1 MLNKKIVAAAVAAA
15 FTQSAVAAVDID
27 EAVAPQKVTYASE
40 LVTAVGGFL
49 DVTNGGN
56 ALDITVEAGFSIG
69 AGTSKYAR
77 YDFSGAKFNVDATG
91 TLDVGGVIADLSAGG
106 QIGDDYVIFEV
117 AATSDVAATDDLL
130 LAASQYTIEA
140 SGTSQVCYSLYETAL
155 EAVNADTSQSLKT
168 ACQDFAELGS
178 AYTGTFATGADATST
193 VASTFT
199 KFDGAAGAAT
209 TATVGTIDATDAG
222 GILVPNVL
230 DATSTPVTALALI
243 DATLTV
249 PGSQDVQFDGDF
261 SFGVWTVETA
271 PACDGTG
278 AVTIAP
284 DVSGTF
290 GTLAAL
296 PTATLVG
303 NPWYVCVNVDGT
315 ETINKSSY
323 SVTLVDSALSNDL
336 GRIKYDTTS
345 IEVPYLTTFA
355 DYNQRIYLINKGLV
369 DAEYSMTW
377 ITEAGTDAED
387 GFKATGGVPAESMIA
402 IKATDAVT
410 LTGDTTRTA
419 AIIEVEGVD
428 ANIQAATQS
437 VNLST
442 GGTDTVVLNA
452 NSITSPN

>member
-1 MLNKKIVAAAVAAA
+1 L
-15 FTQSAVAAVDID
+15 
-27 EAVAPQKVTYASE
+27 
-40 LVTAVGGFL
+40 
-49 DVTNGGN
+49 
-56 ALDITVEAGFSIG
+56 
-69 AGTSKYAR
+69 GT
-77 YDFSGAKFNVDATG
+77 
-91 TLDVGGVIADLSAGG
+91 
-106 QIGDDYVIFEV
+106 
-117 AATSDVAATDDLL
+117 
-130 LAASQYTIEA
+130 
-140 SGTSQVCYSLYETAL
+140 
-155 EAVNADTSQSLKT
+155 
-168 ACQDFAELGS
+168 
-178 AYTGTFATGADATST
+178 AYTGVFATGVDATST

-199 KFDGAAGAAT
+199 QFDGVMGAT
-209 TATVGTIDATDAG
+209 STATVGTIDATDAG

-230 DATSTPVTALALI
+230 DATSTPVTAEALI

-249 PGSQDVQFDGDF
+249 PGGQDVQFDGDF
-261 SFGVWTVETA
+261 SFGDWTVETD
-271 PACDGTG
+271 PACNGTG
-278 AVTIAP
+278 AVAIVA

-296 PTATLVG
+296 PTATLVA
-303 NPWYVCVNVDGT
+303 NPWYVCVLVDGM

-377 ITEAGTDAED
+377 ITEAGTEAED
-387 GFKATGGVPAESMIA
+387 GFKATGVVPAESMIA

-410 LTGDTTRTA
+410 LSGATTRTA